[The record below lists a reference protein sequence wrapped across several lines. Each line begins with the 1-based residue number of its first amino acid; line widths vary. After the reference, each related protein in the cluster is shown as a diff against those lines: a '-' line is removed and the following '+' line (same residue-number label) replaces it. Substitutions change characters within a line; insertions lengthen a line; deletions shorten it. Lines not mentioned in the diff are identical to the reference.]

1 MSDELAAACLK
12 AEAVNA
18 IELQEGRE
26 KFPGHSEND
35 PNKYGWSSRQEWVEW
50 VEGEFSAQGIGAAV

>member
-26 KFPGHSEND
+26 KFPGRSEND
-35 PNKYGWSSRQEWVEW
+35 PNKYG
-50 VEGEFSAQGIGAAV
+50 